1 MRPKDTTNMMR
12 RRAFIVGISSA
23 VATAPVLWPLKG
35 HGQQAAPVRRIG
47 VLLVGSSEGI
57 APRLPAFL
65 QALQESGFVEGR
77 NLALQYRSAEGNYD
91 RFPVLAA
98 DLVRLEVDAIFAFAG
113 PRSVV
118 AAKDAT
124 TTIPIVFAIG
134 EDPVKIGL
142 VDSFARPGHNVT
154 GVTFMAEGITPKKR
168 FELLHE
174 FAPAAARI
182 AVLINPSDTTSIE
195 SVIADARAAA
205 ATLGLQIEVLMAAD
219 SREIDVA
226 FDSLAGKPIA
236 ALVVYPSL
244 FYYERRVQLATL
256 AAHHA
261 LPAIYFDRE
270 LAEAGGLVS
279 YGTDF
284 TNVYRQVG
292 LRIGRILNGENPA
305 AIPVMQVIKFD
316 LVINLRTAKQL
327 GIDVPPTLTAMADKL
342 IE

>member
-1 MRPKDTTNMMR
+1 MMGR
-12 RRAFIVGISSA
+12 RTFIAGISSA
-23 VATAPVLWPLKG
+23 AGTASVLWPLKG
-35 HGQQAAPVRRIG
+35 YGQRAAPVRRIG
-47 VLLVGSSEGI
+47 VLLVGSPEGI
-57 APRLPAFL
+57 APRLPALL

-91 RFPVLAA
+91 RFPALAA

-118 AAKDAT
+118 AAKGTT

-134 EDPVKIGL
+134 EDPVKMGL

-154 GVTFMAEGITPKKR
+154 GVTFMVEGITPKKR

-174 FAPAAARI
+174 FVPAAARI

-205 ATLGLQIEVLMAAD
+205 GVMGLQIEVLMAAD

-226 FDSLAGKPIA
+226 FDNLADGRIA
-236 ALVVYPSL
+236 ALVVYPSQ
-244 FYYERRVQLATL
+244 FYSERRVQLATL
-256 AAHHA
+256 AACHA
-261 LPAIYFDRE
+261 LPAIYFDRR
-270 LAEAGGLVS
+270 LAEAGGLAS

-284 TNVYRQVG
+284 TDMYRQVG
-292 LRIGRILNGENPA
+292 LHIGRILNGENPA
-305 AIPVMQVIKFD
+305 AIPVTQVTKFD

-327 GIDVPPTLTAMADKL
+327 GIEVPSTLTAMADKL